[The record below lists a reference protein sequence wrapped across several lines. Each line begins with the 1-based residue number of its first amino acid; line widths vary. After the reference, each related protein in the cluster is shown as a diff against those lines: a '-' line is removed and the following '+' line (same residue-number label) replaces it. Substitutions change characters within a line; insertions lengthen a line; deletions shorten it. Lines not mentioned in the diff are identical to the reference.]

1 MQTDLINQV
10 PTNSNA
16 IAGVGLISQ
25 NVYLFCASE
34 NLATVVVGS
43 INRQNLAKLMN
54 LKSQQRIILTQPVGY
69 PK

>member
-1 MQTDLINQV
+1 MQTGLMNQA
-10 PTNSNA
+10 PTNSNV

-54 LKSQQRIILTQPVGY
+54 LKSQQRIILGIVTL
-69 PK
+69 